1 MAKKIDD
8 TELNGAAPVEAP
20 DNVKNLVAEVVTP
33 KPTRKAKLKAQ
44 TALASEED
52 VKPDYAAL
60 GVEETEVETYEKLR
74 LRFKEFGRR
83 STAQVFECGE
93 VVAELQ
99 ELTPDQET
107 FAKRAKGVLNLSRR
121 GAENYANVYR
131 HLQPYRDRLVRV
143 AMIASALYDLATA
156 EPEQIEAVLAA
167 REAGQALTGAQIK
180 EMLGKASGPSVSPD
194 DGGPAGLRA
203 RIAEKTS
210 VGVAALMDNAAALL
224 EALLVALE
232 PHRQGKRIVVKET
245 QRSFIHPARMVREQL
260 EWLTWVAVP
269 APASF
274 AEGAIHHVPVV
285 RGDPFAELHAT
296 LYKLGDFDGWP
307 VAAEVGPWLADVVVP
322 QLRWLLGD
330 RAKKANAVVDKMAA
344 AAEAERVKAE
354 EAKAREKAESK
365 KAREKAKLDMAKAE
379 KRAAREAKAL
389 AKLAVSQGQEAAST
403 DAADPAPSAEA

>member
-8 TELNGAAPVEAP
+8 TELNGATPVETP
-20 DNVKNLVAEVVTP
+20 QSVENLVAEVVTP

-156 EPEQIEAVLAA
+156 EPEQIEEVLAA

-194 DGGPAGLRA
+194 DGGPEGLRA
-203 RIAEKTS
+203 ATAQKT
-210 VGVAALMDNAAALL
+210 AFATKLL
-224 EALLVALE
+224 ADTLHQMLRDAHVALE
-232 PHRQGKRIVVKET
+232 PHHQGKDVVKGKAET
-245 QRSFIHPARMVREQL
+245 ALVHPARLADGLVQSLVFSAQIHSEKFPGMIQVRPVVESRWWQLHLALVTMGDKDRWPGKERVGAWLAETVVPEL
-260 EWLTWVAVP
+260 EWAVG
-269 APASF
+269 
-274 AEGAIHHVPVV
+274 EQ
-285 RGDPFAELHAT
+285 R
-296 LYKLGDFDGWP
+296 
-307 VAAEVGPWLADVVVP
+307 AAK
-322 QLRWLLGD
+322 
-330 RAKKANAVVDKMAA
+330 AKAVLDERAA

-354 EAKAREKAESK
+354 QEKARAKAEAK
-365 KAREKAKLDMAKAE
+365 KAREKAKLDKAKAE

-389 AKLAVSQGQEAAST
+389 AKLAASQSQEAASI
-403 DAADPAPSAEA
+403 DAADPA